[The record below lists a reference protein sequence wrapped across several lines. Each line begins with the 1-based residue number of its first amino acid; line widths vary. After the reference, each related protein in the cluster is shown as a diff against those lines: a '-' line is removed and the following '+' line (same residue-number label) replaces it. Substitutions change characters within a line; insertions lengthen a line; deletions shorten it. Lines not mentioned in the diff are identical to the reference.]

1 MILQRGCHIVQRKI
15 RIPLFSVL
23 ALLFVVIIYWVYE
36 IRKESTPFLDK
47 WSGEYVEHFAGTFV
61 YDMFWSVTHLG
72 SKFFLIPFTT
82 IVSVI
87 LWVLFKDWLVPLFFA
102 GGTLVSHILNLL
114 IKSLVARERPSIS
127 VEANAE
133 GYSFPSGHAMIA
145 IVCYGLLMYFL
156 IRVVNNQR
164 VSILLQVSFALLIF
178 LIGTSRYI
186 INVHFATDIV
196 TGFTIGFTLLIL
208 FIYLF
213 ESVDQ
218 KRKLSKIQP

>member
-1 MILQRGCHIVQRKI
+1 MQRKI
-15 RIPLFSVL
+15 RISLFSVL
-23 ALLFVVIIYWVYE
+23 TLLFVVIIYWVYE

-156 IRVVNNQR
+156 IRVVKNQR
-164 VSILLQVSFALLIF
+164 VSILLKISFALLIF

>member
-23 ALLFVVIIYWVYE
+23 TLLFVVIIYWVYE
-36 IRKESTPFLDK
+36 IRKGSTPFLDK
-47 WSGEYVEHFAGTFV
+47 WLGEFVEHFASTFV

-114 IKSLVARERPSIS
+114 INSLVSREILSIS
-127 VEANAE
+127 VD
-133 GYSFPSGHAMIA
+133 
-145 IVCYGLLMYFL
+145 
-156 IRVVNNQR
+156 
-164 VSILLQVSFALLIF
+164 
-178 LIGTSRYI
+178 
-186 INVHFATDIV
+186 ATDER
-196 TGFTIGFTLLIL
+196 FCF
-208 FIYLF
+208 
-213 ESVDQ
+213 
-218 KRKLSKIQP
+218 P